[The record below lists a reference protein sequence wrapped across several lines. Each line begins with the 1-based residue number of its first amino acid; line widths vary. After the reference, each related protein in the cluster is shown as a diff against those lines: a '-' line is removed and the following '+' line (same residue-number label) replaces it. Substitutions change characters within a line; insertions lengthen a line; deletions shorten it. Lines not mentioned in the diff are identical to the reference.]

1 VKTKGVSCI
10 SENYFYDFSQ
20 NPPMQNYD
28 RRKISRSLLKHSMHN
43 SRLLERATGWFDVAK
58 RTLLAAFVVGVLETV
73 VVMEQGEF

>member
-1 VKTKGVSCI
+1 
-10 SENYFYDFSQ
+10 
-20 NPPMQNYD
+20 
-28 RRKISRSLLKHSMHN
+28 MHN